1 MFGLGVPLFVA
12 VCLGGLIVLL
22 GVGTLLFQAGCA
34 LADVPERGY
43 FRALPIYSVA
53 VVVCLPLAVV
63 LIGWAGNY
71 ESDPNTRFGAL
82 CITALI
88 VSLLL
93 TWLVSGVIYKLL
105 LAASFKKG
113 LIVAGIELLLAGL
126 LAALV
131 SAVVLVILALVQIVS
146 RPPPGKLS
154 EIRGQRSEVRDQR
167 SAVSRRPLL
176 P

>member
-1 MFGLGVPLFVA
+1 MFGLGLPLLVA

-43 FRALPIYSVA
+43 FRALPIYAVA
-53 VVVCLPLAVV
+53 IVVCLPLAAL
-63 LIGWAGNY
+63 LIAWAGNY
-71 ESDPNTRFGAL
+71 ESDPTIWFGVPR
-82 CITALI
+82 ITALI

-93 TWLVSGVIYKLL
+93 TWLLSGVIYKLL

-113 LIVAGIELLLAGL
+113 LMIAGIELLLAGL

-131 SAVVLVILALVQIVS
+131 SAVVLVILAFVQIIS
-146 RPPPGKLS
+146 RPPPPAKTGLAPPP
-154 EIRGQRSEVRDQR
+154 IVHVVV
-167 SAVSRRPLL
+167 SAAL